1 MVWKITI
8 PDLKINLI
16 GLEKIKSY
24 ILKLL
29 FLLYAF
35 LLNSCET
42 KSEKSLSDLSSAFY
56 DWYQTEYPVS
66 SKDISPY
73 NFYLKS
79 DKMNP
84 NYEINYLAD
93 LKKFSLEGKKLV
105 IPKIGSSLDL

>member
-42 KSEKSLSDLSSAFY
+42 KSEKSL
-56 DWYQTEYPVS
+56 
-66 SKDISPY
+66 ISGSIYSTGIANEP
-73 NFYLKS
+73 S
-79 DKMNP
+79 EP
-84 NYEINYLAD
+84 GSETRPET
-93 LKKFSLEGKKLV
+93 STKLDF
-105 IPKIGSSLDL
+105 LDRHG